1 MGIIYEF
8 SNFGTI
14 RDYHTEKGENLSF
27 YEHMHYSFELFVV
40 NSGESLVTIDNVT
53 YTLHEGEAVLI
64 FPNQR
69 HNFKSKKSTHR
80 YWLFSQNLVEAF
92 SHRVLYKIPK
102 NNKFTPNKDIIKML
116 ESTKISDS
124 LLKKKGAIYSLLA
137 DFDEKAEYT
146 EKNKLNLDFLDKVL
160 DFVEKNYGNDC
171 SLSKVSSQLGYSYS
185 YISKCFQ
192 KSVGISYNSFVN
204 QFRIS
209 KSCYLLKNTDLSILE
224 CSIECGYNSV
234 YSFMRNFKQ
243 ICKVTPSEYREKRLV
258 IPLF

>member
-1 MGIIYEF
+1 MSIIYEF

-14 RDYHTEKGENLSF
+14 KDYYTKRGENLSF
-27 YEHMHYSFELFVV
+27 YEHMHHSFELFVV
-40 NSGESLVTIDNVT
+40 NSGKSLVTINDVT
-53 YTLHEGEAVLI
+53 YALHAGEAVLI

-69 HNFKSKKSTHR
+69 HKFKSEKSKHT

-92 SHRVLYKIPK
+92 SRHVLYKIPK
-102 NNKFTPNKDIIKML
+102 NNKFTPREDIIKML
-116 ESTKISDS
+116 ESTRENDS

-137 DFDEKAEYT
+137 DFDENAEYVD
-146 EKNKLNLDFLDKVL
+146 KSKLNLEFLDKAL

-171 SLSKVSSQLGYSYS
+171 SLSRASSQLGYSYS

-209 KSCYLLKNTDLSILE
+209 KACYLLKSTSMSVLD
-224 CSIECGYNSV
+224 CSIECGYSSV

-243 ICKVTPSEYREKRLV
+243 ICGVTPSEYREKRLV